1 MLPEQRDQE
10 AQEACHVRVD
20 QAHRAMPVIRRLAPT
35 LSSAA
40 DALAPVGPFRPND
53 GVSTKPGR
61 LQVGNP
67 VRFDAF
73 YGPADRAARDAS
85 ADSLVRSGQKKG
97 FSGRVQ

>member
-1 MLPEQRDQE
+1 M
-10 AQEACHVRVD
+10 
-20 QAHRAMPVIRRLAPT
+20 

-85 ADSLVRSGQKKG
+85 ADSWVRAGQKKG
-97 FSGRVQ
+97 SAAACNDMHSKTRLTLAAP